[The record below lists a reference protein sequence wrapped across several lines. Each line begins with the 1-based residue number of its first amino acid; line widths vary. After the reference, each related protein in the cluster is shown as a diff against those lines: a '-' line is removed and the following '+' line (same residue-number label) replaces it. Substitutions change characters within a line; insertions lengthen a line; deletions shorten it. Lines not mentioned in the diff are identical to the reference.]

1 MWKDIVQYGNIT
13 QYNIK
18 WLLCNLYTASL
29 HALSAKTVCLGLG
42 WNMYRHNDKYDHLFI
57 SLLDFLNS
65 LPIFNFTSIT
75 EKAAC

>member
-42 WNMYRHNDKYDHLFI
+42 WTDRQW
-57 SLLDFLNS
+57 
-65 LPIFNFTSIT
+65 
-75 EKAAC
+75 